1 MKTFTCL
8 CLLLAA
14 GVLQAR
20 DLNIRSAWNL
30 AEQHHPRAV
39 EFNLSDSVYA
49 LKAENIETVWLPLLL
64 LNARATWQSE
74 TAEIDVPLPGVD
86 IPSPPQ
92 TNYSIGLQLRQTLY
106 DGGRSSA
113 LGEINAAEAEV
124 EDLKIAQ
131 AIYRIRADVNTWFFQ
146 CLSLQEDAAILDTQL
161 ALLND
166 KLREMRARLAQGV
179 VTPDLI
185 DQLTA
190 DALRLQ
196 TRRIGLR
203 HQRRIALQRLSVY
216 LGQNVDTNTRLSAD
230 LAADTLNKLRPEQRL
245 FAAQTQR
252 LREAETILAANLRP
266 TVEVFGDAA
275 FGRPGYNVF
284 AEDPHLYALFG
295 IQLNWKLRDW
305 GRADRERGA
314 LQLQQEMVASQRLEF
329 ERERSLAMRDVLT
342 GIAAVDEQMELDKNV
357 VELRR
362 NITTR
367 SARRL
372 DQGVVNAHDYLADI
386 RALETAQL
394 EFNRRRV
401 ERERLLATLHFLAG
415 E

>member
-1 MKTFTCL
+1 MKTLTCL

-20 DLNIRSAWNL
+20 DLDIRSAWSM
-30 AEQHHPRAV
+30 AEQQHPRAG
-39 EFNLSDSVYA
+39 ELYLSDSVYA
-49 LKAENIETVWLPLLL
+49 LKAENIESVWLPLLL

-74 TAEIDVPLPGVD
+74 TAEINVPLPGVD
-86 IPSPPQ
+86 IPTPPQ
-92 TNYSIGLQLRQTLY
+92 TNYSVGLQVRQTLY
-106 DGGRSSA
+106 DGGRSAA
-113 LGEINAAEAEV
+113 LGQANTAEADV
-124 EDLKIAQ
+124 EELKIAQ

-146 CLSLQEDAAILDTQL
+146 CLSLQEDAAIVDAQL
-161 ALLND
+161 GLLND
-166 KLREMRARLAQGV
+166 KLREMRARLEQGV

-185 DQLTA
+185 DQLNA

-196 TRRIGLR
+196 TRRVALR
-203 HQRRIALQRLSVY
+203 HQRNTALLRLSVY
-216 LGQNVDTNTRLSAD
+216 LGEQVDTNTRLSGG

-252 LREAETILAANLRP
+252 LRDAEAIHASSLRP

-284 AEDPHLYALFG
+284 AEDPHLYAMFG
-295 IQLNWKLRDW
+295 LQLQWNLWDW
-305 GRADRERGA
+305 GRADRERGV
-314 LQLQQEMVASQRLEF
+314 LQVQQDMVAAQRLEF

-342 GIAAVDEQMELDKNV
+342 GIAAVDEQMELDKSV
-357 VELRR
+357 IELRR